1 MLKKPKQVPK
11 EPKVA
16 ANVSP
21 HYSGLAYHISDLS
34 FSTRKL
40 LLPFLHGTGV
50 APISVT
56 S

>member
-34 FSTRKL
+34 LAPGTYYCLFSMARGL
-40 LLPFLHGTGV
+40 LQS
-50 APISVT
+50 A
-56 S
+56 